1 MIVVDASVVLD
12 FLLGPHSPAGD
23 RLSDHLEGGDVVCAP
38 HLVDTEVGQGLRRLE
53 MRREIDLTEASDMLG
68 LLAAMPVERY
78 PDRRLVSRA
87 FELRDNVSVYDGV
100 YLALAELLD
109 IPFLT
114 GDAALSGIPGCRATV
129 EVAATT
135 AA

>member
-38 HLVDTEVGQGLRRLE
+38 HLVDTEVGQGLRRLA

-68 LLAAMPVERY
+68 LLATLPLERY
-78 PDRRLVSRA
+78 PHRRLVPRA

-109 IPFLT
+109 IPLLT
-114 GDAALSGIPGCRATV
+114 GDAALSDVPGCGANV
-129 EVAATT
+129 DVVATT